1 MNINSV
7 IEYSRNNQQ
16 RFLSQL
22 KNFIKIPSISS
33 NSKNLKDIENCA
45 KFVYD
50 DLIHIGFDNVEI
62 IETNKHP
69 IVYGELINSPIL
81 PTILIYG
88 HYDVQPINPLNLWT
102 SPPFEATI
110 RNGRLY
116 GRGTVDDKGQVH
128 LHLKAI
134 ESWIKACGKLP
145 VNIKVI
151 IEGEEEIGSENLDP
165 FIKKNKKKLASD
177 IIIISDT
184 SMIKKDFPSIT
195 YGLRGISYFQINV
208 KGTSKDLHSGMYG
221 GSVKN
226 PINALVEI
234 LSKLR
239 NANGKILIP
248 NFYDKVRKIVPSE
261 RKAFL
266 KLPFD
271 ELEFQ
276 KTIQAPKL
284 FNEKGYSILESLWCR
299 PSLDI
304 NGIWGGFMEEG
315 SKTVIPAEAHAK
327 VSLRLVPDQIP
338 NDIEDLFETYI
349 KEISPNEIEVNIERM
364 HGGNPFISDISH
376 PSFKA
381 ASIALEKGFGKK
393 AVFIREGGSIPIVN
407 NMCKELD
414 LNCLLIGFGLP
425 GENAHAPDEWLD
437 LDNYRL
443 GIESAIYLYKG
454 LSEIKF

>member
-1 MNINSV
+1 MTYLQNIS
-7 IEYSRNNQQ
+7 
-16 RFLSQL
+16 
-22 KNFIKIPSISS
+22 
-33 NSKNLKDIENCA
+33 
-45 KFVYD
+45 
-50 DLIHIGFDNVEI
+50 
-62 IETNKHP
+62 
-69 IVYGELINSPIL
+69 
-81 PTILIYG
+81 
-88 HYDVQPINPLNLWT
+88 
-102 SPPFEATI
+102 
-110 RNGRLY
+110 
-116 GRGTVDDKGQVH
+116 
-128 LHLKAI
+128 
-134 ESWIKACGKLP
+134 
-145 VNIKVI
+145 
-151 IEGEEEIGSENLDP
+151 
-165 FIKKNKKKLASD
+165 
-177 IIIISDT
+177 
-184 SMIKKDFPSIT
+184 
-195 YGLRGISYFQINV
+195 
-208 KGTSKDLHSGMYG
+208 
-221 GSVKN
+221 
-226 PINALVEI
+226 
-234 LSKLR
+234 
-239 NANGKILIP
+239 
-248 NFYDKVRKIVPSE
+248 
-261 RKAFL
+261 FL

-284 FNEKGYSILESLWCR
+284 FKEKGYSILESLWCR

-407 NMCKELD
+407 DICRELN

-454 LSEIKF
+454 LSEIEF